1 MKKQLFST
9 LVLLLSLSA
18 LAQTTPE
25 KKESKFEF
33 TVNTKLGFAKLKQTG
48 NVPLNGNIN
57 GGDILFS
64 LPLGKKWDITSGI
77 GYFEYNANP
86 TIAGNTASL
95 KNSYLHIPVQFI
107 GDYSLLGS
115 EQSKEPKVFFNVGV
129 GLYANTLLKQELETT
144 AGNASTK
151 NMGWNLGF
159 SSQIGLKFVLTDALN
174 IGMGLESQSDFTK
187 MKKDAA
193 EQRIEQI
200 NALYFKIGFTF

>member
-1 MKKQLFST
+1 MKKQLFSAIVILISYT
-9 LVLLLSLSA
+9 A

-25 KKESKFEF
+25 KKESKLEF
-33 TVNTKLGFAKLKQTG
+33 TINTKFGFAKMKQTG

-95 KNSYLHIPVQFI
+95 KNSYLHIPVQFNNDFAI
-107 GDYSLLGS
+107 FNNENS
-115 EQSKEPKVFFNVGV
+115 QNQKIFFNVGL

-144 AGNASTK
+144 SGNTDTK
-151 NMGWNLGF
+151 NMGWNFGF
-159 SSQIGLKFVLTDALN
+159 SSQIGLKFVLTDAFN

-187 MKKDAA
+187 MKKDGA

-200 NALYFKIGFTF
+200 NALYFKMGFKF